1 MDPAPPAHRVV
12 PHPSPIRLETTDLV
26 FFIDE
31 TGAESL
37 DDPSFPVFGFGCCAV
52 TGGNY
57 QHAVFRPWRE
67 MKTTFFGGVQSPMH
81 ASGGPVPAAGQL
93 AALSEFFARSGY
105 FRLGAIVK
113 RSTKINGMDDY
124 HEAASGALQM
134 LIGHVVQTI
143 LPTRVVLVFE
153 DSARGR
159 PLILKHFGNLRID
172 SHGPRGTEP
181 LPILQCF
188 EAKSMKEPGLEVA
201 DFIAHA
207 ASNQARAHDTGAR
220 GWRLDF
226 QSVFQSAPDGLAHYA
241 DVHKADKIKLPLQPG
256 RVPGATYI
264 ELATDNVGPDPN
276 RDPVGTRHRP
286 AKPR

>member
-1 MDPAPPAHRVV
+1 MDSARPAHRVI
-12 PHPSPIRLETTDLV
+12 PHPGPIRLETTDLV

-52 TGGNY
+52 TGENY

-81 ASGGPVPAAGQL
+81 ASGGPVPDAGQL
-93 AALSEFFARSGY
+93 TALSEFFARDGY
-105 FRLGAIVK
+105 FRLGAVVK
-113 RSTKINGMDDY
+113 RSTSISGMDDY
-124 HEAASGALQM
+124 HDAASAVLQM
-134 LIGHVVQTI
+134 LIGRVVQAI

-153 DSARGR
+153 DSERGR
-159 PLILKHFGNLRID
+159 PLILKHFGSLKID

-188 EAKSMKEPGLEVA
+188 EAKSMNEPGLEVA

-207 ASNQARAHDTGAR
+207 ASTQARAHEAGAH

-226 QSVFQSAPDGLAHYA
+226 HSIFQAAPAGLARYA
-241 DVHKADKIKLPLQPG
+241 DVHKAHKIAVPLQPG
-256 RVPGATYI
+256 RIPGATYI
-264 ELATDNVGPDPN
+264 ELATEKLGPDPN

-286 AKPR
+286 NKPK